1 MNNMWFNA
9 RFTYY
14 LGGIF
19 VFIGMATGYGGI
31 KNTLFRKNNTRGGI
45 LRGIISFALI
55 TIYVM
60 YWTYN
65 IPPSYNR
72 IEKVIVGNVKKY
84 QCVETSDRSN
94 LATYSIVMTDRNTK
108 NIYKFSKI
116 TGIED
121 KLKKGDEIEIHF
133 YEFLGAQSHII
144 TKINGEELYYAKQD
158 DPVNKINKTFEKI
171 FAIGI
176 LNSHAI
182 LMFYYAYREYVE
194 GGRKK
199 RGKVW
204 CIITCA
210 TAGIYG
216 LLPWITYKM
225 IYKGRQIGI
234 CLSILFVIYMI
245 ERYTLAWT
253 ANIDEHWEEWN
264 NIPLNEAAIKE
275 KKRREKERVKQ
286 QLAEEEAEQQ
296 RMDEKKEKK
305 RQKRQS
311 ILEADNVTEHQFQ
324 QMSYYMT
331 KQYCDY
337 KFRKRMKN
345 SVEGVAVIA
354 LLELAAA
361 FVIPAMYDKF
371 FKWYGYVAGAGV
383 IIAILIFAVG
393 YILVCR
399 KNKKF
404 KEAANAGYPLEYCIV
419 IADVYNLKKFICS
432 DGHMEEWKMRS
443 DDDAKVKDGEE
454 AVVIYSPST
463 HEMFTERKEV
473 MNKVCGIENN
483 QETLE
488 ESNSPIYQFQQMEQS
503 VMERYFNYKF
513 QKRMMNSMKGGIVFT
528 FLVFMAAILI
538 PLIYDDIFK
547 WYVYILVA
555 GIIVANLVFVISF
568 AIAYHKN
575 KKYKN
580 ITNIKY
586 PLEYCTVIVDIY
598 NSKEFICSDGHKEE
612 WKMRCDN
619 GTKVKNGQEAIVIYS
634 PSTQEIFIERKEVM
648 NKICGI

>member
-1 MNNMWFNA
+1 MFNV
-9 RFTYY
+9 RFGYY
-14 LGGIF
+14 LGAICIF
-19 VFIGMATGYGGI
+19 SIILWYDGI
-31 KNTLFRKNNTRGGI
+31 KNTLFRKNNTRLHILGGMIGI
-45 LRGIISFALI
+45 LIITLPAIFLI
-55 TIYVM
+55 F
-60 YWTYN
+60 N
-65 IPPSYNR
+65 LPPTYNR
-72 IEKVIVGNVKKY
+72 IIKTVTGEVVKR
-84 QCVETSDRSN
+84 QCIGTGYLN
-94 LATYSIVMTDRNTK
+94 GLAAYSIILDDKDTNK
-108 NIYKFSKI
+108 IYNFPDVI
-116 TGIED
+116 GIENE
-121 KLKKGDEIEIHF
+121 LKKGDEIEIYL
-133 YEFLGAQSHII
+133 YEFYGAQSRII
-144 TKINGEELYYAKQD
+144 TKVNGKELYYIKQD
-158 DPVNKINKTFEKI
+158 HPFNKTLEK
-171 FAIGI
+171 FIGI
-176 LNSHAI
+176 GTLNGHAI
-182 LMFYYAYREYVE
+182 YMVYCAYREYIQ

-199 RGKVW
+199 RGKGW

-225 IYKGRQIGI
+225 IYKGRQLGT
-234 CLSILFVIYMI
+234 CLVILFIIYVI
-245 ERYTLAWT
+245 ERYILAWT

-275 KKRREKERVKQ
+275 EKRREKERAKQ

-305 RQKRQS
+305 RQKRQL

-337 KFRKRMKN
+337 KFQKRMKN
-345 SVEGVAVIA
+345 SIEGVALIA
-354 LLELAAA
+354 VLELAAA
-361 FVIPAMYDKF
+361 FVIPAMYDKLY
-371 FKWYGYVAGAGV
+371 KWYGYVAGAGV

-393 YILVCR
+393 YVLVCR

-419 IADVYNLKKFICS
+419 IADVYNMKKFICS

-538 PLIYDDIFK
+538 PLIYDDLFK
-547 WYVYILVA
+547 WYVYILVV

-598 NSKEFICSDGHKEE
+598 NSREFICSDGHKEE

>member
-1 MNNMWFNA
+1 MFNI
-9 RFTYY
+9 RFGYY
-14 LGGIF
+14 LCALSVF
-19 VFIGMATGYGGI
+19 VIIIMYDGI
-31 KNTLFRKNNTRGGI
+31 KNTLFRKNNTRCYI
-45 LRGIISFALI
+45 VVGIICIVLNTLPAIFLI
-55 TIYVM
+55 
-60 YWTYN
+60 YN

-72 IEKVIVGNVKKY
+72 IEKVVKGKVIKY
-84 QCVETSDRSN
+84 RCVETSYINDT
-94 LATYSIVMTDRNTK
+94 ATYTIILKNKRTN
-108 NIYKFSKI
+108 NIYKFPNI
-116 TGIED
+116 IGIENE
-121 KLKKGDEIEIHF
+121 LKKGDEIEIHF
-133 YEFLGAQSHII
+133 YEFYGAQSRMIA
-144 TKINGEELYYAKQD
+144 KVNGKELYYVKQD
-158 DPVNKINKTFEKI
+158 HPFNKTLEKFI
-171 FAIGI
+171 GIGI
-176 LNSHAI
+176 LNGHAI
-182 LMFYYAYREYVE
+182 YMVYCAYREYVQ

-199 RGKVW
+199 RGKGW

-225 IYKGRQIGI
+225 IYKGRQLGT
-234 CLSILFVIYMI
+234 CLVILFIIYVI
-245 ERYTLAWT
+245 ERYILAWT
-253 ANIDEHWEEWN
+253 ANIDEHREEWN

-275 KKRREKERVKQ
+275 EKRREKKRAKQ

-305 RQKRQS
+305 RQKRQL

-337 KFRKRMKN
+337 KFQKRMKN
-345 SVEGVAVIA
+345 SIEGVAVIA

-361 FVIPAMYDKF
+361 FVIPAMYDKLY
-371 FKWYGYVAGAGV
+371 KWYGYVAGAGV

-393 YILVCR
+393 YVLICR
-399 KNKKF
+399 KKRKF
-404 KEAANAGYPLEYCIV
+404 KEVANAGYPLEYCIV
-419 IADVYNLKKFICS
+419 VADVYNLKKFICS
-432 DGHMEEWKMRS
+432 DGHTEEWKMKP
-443 DDDAKVKDGEE
+443 DDDAKVKDGED

>member
-1 MNNMWFNA
+1 MFNV
-9 RFTYY
+9 RFGYY
-14 LGGIF
+14 LGAICIF
-19 VFIGMATGYGGI
+19 PIILWYDGI
-31 KNTLFRKNNTRGGI
+31 KNTLFRKNNTRLHILSGMIGI
-45 LRGIISFALI
+45 LIITLPAIFLI
-55 TIYVM
+55 F
-60 YWTYN
+60 N
-65 IPPSYNR
+65 LPPTYNR
-72 IEKVIVGNVKKY
+72 IIKTVTGEVVKR
-84 QCVETSDRSN
+84 QCIGTGYLN
-94 LATYSIVMTDRNTK
+94 GLAAYSIILDDKDTNK
-108 NIYKFSKI
+108 IYNFPDVI
-116 TGIED
+116 GIENE
-121 KLKKGDEIEIHF
+121 LKKGDEIEIYL
-133 YEFLGAQSHII
+133 YEFYGAQSRII
-144 TKINGEELYYAKQD
+144 TKVNGKELYYIKQD
-158 DPVNKINKTFEKI
+158 HPFNKTLEK
-171 FAIGI
+171 FIGI
-176 LNSHAI
+176 GTLNGHAI
-182 LMFYYAYREYVE
+182 YMVYCAYREYIQ

-199 RGKVW
+199 RGKGW

-225 IYKGRQIGI
+225 IYKGRQLGA
-234 CLSILFVIYMI
+234 CLVILFIIYVI
-245 ERYTLAWT
+245 ERYILAWT

-275 KKRREKERVKQ
+275 EKRREKERVKQ

-296 RMDEKKEKK
+296 RMDEKKEKM
-305 RQKRQS
+305 RQKRQL

-337 KFRKRMKN
+337 KFQKRMKN
-345 SVEGVAVIA
+345 SIEGVALIA
-354 LLELAAA
+354 VLELAAA
-361 FVIPAMYDKF
+361 FVIPAMYDKLY
-371 FKWYGYVAGAGV
+371 KWYGYVAGAGV
-383 IIAILIFAVG
+383 IIGILIFAVG
-393 YILVCR
+393 YVLICR
-399 KNKKF
+399 KNRKF
-404 KEAANAGYPLEYCIV
+404 KEAVNAGYPLEYCIV
-419 IADVYNLKKFICS
+419 VADVYNLKKFICS

-538 PLIYDDIFK
+538 PLIYDDLFK
-547 WYVYILVA
+547 WYVYILVV

-598 NSKEFICSDGHKEE
+598 NSREFICSDGHKEE

>member
-1 MNNMWFNA
+1 MFNV
-9 RFTYY
+9 RFGYY
-14 LGGIF
+14 LGAICIF
-19 VFIGMATGYGGI
+19 SIILWYDGI
-31 KNTLFRKNNTRGGI
+31 KNTLFRKNNTRLHILSGMIGI
-45 LRGIISFALI
+45 LIITLPAIFLI
-55 TIYVM
+55 F
-60 YWTYN
+60 N
-65 IPPSYNR
+65 LPPTYNR
-72 IEKVIVGNVKKY
+72 IIKTVTGEVVKY
-84 QCVETSDRSN
+84 QCVEMGYFND
-94 LATYSIVMTDRNTK
+94 LETYSIILDDKDTN
-108 NIYKFSKI
+108 NIYKFPEI
-116 TGIED
+116 VGVAD
-121 KLKKGDEIEIHF
+121 KLKKGDEIEIYL
-133 YEFLGAQSHII
+133 YEFYGAQSRII
-144 TKINGEELYYAKQD
+144 TKVNGKELYYIKQD
-158 DPVNKINKTFEKI
+158 HPFNKTLEK
-171 FAIGI
+171 FIGI
-176 LNSHAI
+176 GTLNGHAI
-182 LMFYYAYREYVE
+182 YMVYCAYREYIQ

-199 RGKVW
+199 RGKGW

-225 IYKGRQIGI
+225 IYKGRQLGA
-234 CLSILFVIYMI
+234 CLVILFIIYVI
-245 ERYTLAWT
+245 ERYILAWT

-275 KKRREKERVKQ
+275 EKRREKERVKQ

-296 RMDEKKEKK
+296 RMDEKKEKM
-305 RQKRQS
+305 RQKRQL

-337 KFRKRMKN
+337 KFQKRMKN
-345 SVEGVAVIA
+345 SIEGVALIA
-354 LLELAAA
+354 VLELAAA
-361 FVIPAMYDKF
+361 FVIPAMYDKLY
-371 FKWYGYVAGAGV
+371 KWYGYVAGAGV

-393 YILVCR
+393 YVLVCR

-419 IADVYNLKKFICS
+419 IADVYNMKKFICS

-538 PLIYDDIFK
+538 PLIYDDLFK
-547 WYVYILVA
+547 WYVYILVV

-598 NSKEFICSDGHKEE
+598 NSREFICSDGHKEE

>member
-1 MNNMWFNA
+1 MFNV
-9 RFTYY
+9 RFGYY
-14 LGGIF
+14 LGAICIF
-19 VFIGMATGYGGI
+19 PIILWYDGI
-31 KNTLFRKNNTRGGI
+31 KNTLFRKNNTRLHILGGMIGI
-45 LRGIISFALI
+45 LIITLPAIFLI
-55 TIYVM
+55 F
-60 YWTYN
+60 N
-65 IPPSYNR
+65 LPPTYNR
-72 IEKVIVGNVKKY
+72 IIKTVTGEVVKR
-84 QCVETSDRSN
+84 QCIGTGYLN
-94 LATYSIVMTDRNTK
+94 GLAAYSIILDDKDTNK
-108 NIYKFSKI
+108 IYNFPDVI
-116 TGIED
+116 GIENE
-121 KLKKGDEIEIHF
+121 LKKGDEIEIYL
-133 YEFLGAQSHII
+133 YEFYGAQSRII
-144 TKINGEELYYAKQD
+144 TKVNGKELYYIKQD
-158 DPVNKINKTFEKI
+158 HPFNKTLEK
-171 FAIGI
+171 FIGI
-176 LNSHAI
+176 GTLNGHAI
-182 LMFYYAYREYVE
+182 YMVYCAYREYIQ

-199 RGKVW
+199 RGKGW

-225 IYKGRQIGI
+225 IYKGRQLGT
-234 CLSILFVIYMI
+234 CLVILFIIYVI
-245 ERYTLAWT
+245 ERYILAWT

-275 KKRREKERVKQ
+275 EKRREKERAKQ

-296 RMDEKKEKK
+296 RMDEKKEKM
-305 RQKRQS
+305 RQKRQL

-337 KFRKRMKN
+337 KFQKRMKN
-345 SVEGVAVIA
+345 SIEGVALIA
-354 LLELAAA
+354 VLELAAA
-361 FVIPAMYDKF
+361 FVIPAMYDKLY
-371 FKWYGYVAGAGV
+371 KWYGYVAGAGV

-393 YILVCR
+393 YVLVCR

-419 IADVYNLKKFICS
+419 IADVYNMKKFICS

-538 PLIYDDIFK
+538 PLIYDDLFK
-547 WYVYILVA
+547 WYVYILVV

-598 NSKEFICSDGHKEE
+598 NSREFICSDGHKEE

>member
-1 MNNMWFNA
+1 MFNV
-9 RFTYY
+9 RFGYY
-14 LGGIF
+14 LGAICIF
-19 VFIGMATGYGGI
+19 SIILWYDGI
-31 KNTLFRKNNTRGGI
+31 KNTLFRKNNMRLHILGGMIGI
-45 LRGIISFALI
+45 LIITLPAIFLI
-55 TIYVM
+55 F
-60 YWTYN
+60 N
-65 IPPSYNR
+65 LPPTYNR
-72 IEKVIVGNVKKY
+72 IIKTVTGEVVKR
-84 QCVETSDRSN
+84 QCIGTGYLN
-94 LATYSIVMTDRNTK
+94 GLAAYSIILDDKDTNK
-108 NIYKFSKI
+108 IYNFPDVI
-116 TGIED
+116 GIENE
-121 KLKKGDEIEIHF
+121 LKKGDEIEIYL
-133 YEFLGAQSHII
+133 YEFYGAQSRII
-144 TKINGEELYYAKQD
+144 TKVNGKELYYIKQD
-158 DPVNKINKTFEKI
+158 HPFNKTLEK
-171 FAIGI
+171 FIGI
-176 LNSHAI
+176 GTLNGHAI
-182 LMFYYAYREYVE
+182 YMVYCAYREYIQ

-199 RGKVW
+199 RGKGW

-225 IYKGRQIGI
+225 IYKGRQLGA
-234 CLSILFVIYMI
+234 CLVILFIIYVI
-245 ERYTLAWT
+245 ERYILAWT

-275 KKRREKERVKQ
+275 EKRREKERAKQ

-296 RMDEKKEKK
+296 RMDEKKEKM
-305 RQKRQS
+305 RQKRQL

-337 KFRKRMKN
+337 KFQKRMKN
-345 SVEGVAVIA
+345 SIEGVALIA
-354 LLELAAA
+354 VLELAAA
-361 FVIPAMYDKF
+361 FVIPAMYDKLY
-371 FKWYGYVAGAGV
+371 KWYGYVAGAGV
-383 IIAILIFAVG
+383 IIGILIFAVG
-393 YILVCR
+393 YVLICR
-399 KNKKF
+399 KNRKF
-404 KEAANAGYPLEYCIV
+404 KEAVNAGYPLEYCIV
-419 IADVYNLKKFICS
+419 VADVYNLKKFICS

-538 PLIYDDIFK
+538 PLIYDDLFK
-547 WYVYILVA
+547 WYVYILVV

-598 NSKEFICSDGHKEE
+598 NSREFICSDGHKEE

>member
-1 MNNMWFNA
+1 MFNV
-9 RFTYY
+9 RFGYY
-14 LGGIF
+14 LGAICIF
-19 VFIGMATGYGGI
+19 SIILWYDGI
-31 KNTLFRKNNTRGGI
+31 KNTLFRKNNTRLHILSGMIGI
-45 LRGIISFALI
+45 LIITLPAIFLI
-55 TIYVM
+55 F
-60 YWTYN
+60 N
-65 IPPSYNR
+65 LPPTYNR
-72 IEKVIVGNVKKY
+72 IIKTVTGEVVKR
-84 QCVETSDRSN
+84 QCIGTGYLN
-94 LATYSIVMTDRNTK
+94 GLAAYSIILDDKDTNK
-108 NIYKFSKI
+108 IYNFPDVI
-116 TGIED
+116 GIENE
-121 KLKKGDEIEIHF
+121 LKKGDEIEIYL
-133 YEFLGAQSHII
+133 YEFYGAQSRII
-144 TKINGEELYYAKQD
+144 TKVNGKELYYIKQD
-158 DPVNKINKTFEKI
+158 HPFNKTLEK
-171 FAIGI
+171 FIGI
-176 LNSHAI
+176 GTLNGHAI
-182 LMFYYAYREYVE
+182 YMVYCAYREYIQ

-199 RGKVW
+199 RGKGW

-225 IYKGRQIGI
+225 IYKGRQLGT
-234 CLSILFVIYMI
+234 CLVILFIIYVI
-245 ERYTLAWT
+245 ERYILAWT

-275 KKRREKERVKQ
+275 EKRREKERAKQ

-305 RQKRQS
+305 RQKRQL

-337 KFRKRMKN
+337 KFQKRMKN
-345 SVEGVAVIA
+345 SIEGVALIA
-354 LLELAAA
+354 VLELAAA
-361 FVIPAMYDKF
+361 FVIPAMYDKLY
-371 FKWYGYVAGAGV
+371 KWYGYVAGAGV

-393 YILVCR
+393 YVLVCR

-419 IADVYNLKKFICS
+419 IADVYNMKKFICS

-538 PLIYDDIFK
+538 PLIYDDLFK
-547 WYVYILVA
+547 WYVYILVV

-598 NSKEFICSDGHKEE
+598 NSREFICSDGHKEE

>member
-1 MNNMWFNA
+1 MFNV
-9 RFTYY
+9 RFGYY
-14 LGGIF
+14 LGAICIF
-19 VFIGMATGYGGI
+19 SIILWYDGI
-31 KNTLFRKNNTRGGI
+31 KNTLFRKNNTRLHILGGMIGI
-45 LRGIISFALI
+45 LIITLPAIFLI
-55 TIYVM
+55 F
-60 YWTYN
+60 N
-65 IPPSYNR
+65 LPPTYNR
-72 IEKVIVGNVKKY
+72 IIKTVTGEVVKR
-84 QCVETSDRSN
+84 QCIGTGYLN
-94 LATYSIVMTDRNTK
+94 GLAAYSIILDDKDTNK
-108 NIYKFSKI
+108 IYNFPDVI
-116 TGIED
+116 GIENE
-121 KLKKGDEIEIHF
+121 LKKGDEIEIYL
-133 YEFLGAQSHII
+133 YEFYGAQSRII
-144 TKINGEELYYAKQD
+144 TKVNGKELYYIKQD
-158 DPVNKINKTFEKI
+158 HPFNKTLEK
-171 FAIGI
+171 FIGI
-176 LNSHAI
+176 GTLNGHAI
-182 LMFYYAYREYVE
+182 YMVYCAYREYIQ

-199 RGKVW
+199 RGKGW

-225 IYKGRQIGI
+225 IYKGRQLGT
-234 CLSILFVIYMI
+234 CLVILFIIYVI
-245 ERYTLAWT
+245 ERYILAWT

-275 KKRREKERVKQ
+275 EKRREKERAKQ

-305 RQKRQS
+305 RQKRQL

-337 KFRKRMKN
+337 KFQKRMKN
-345 SVEGVAVIA
+345 SIEGVALIA
-354 LLELAAA
+354 VLELAAA
-361 FVIPAMYDKF
+361 FVIPAMYDKLY
-371 FKWYGYVAGAGV
+371 KWYGYVAGAGV
-383 IIAILIFAVG
+383 IIGILIFAVG
-393 YILVCR
+393 YVLICR
-399 KNKKF
+399 KNRKF
-404 KEAANAGYPLEYCIV
+404 KEAVNAGYPLEYCIV
-419 IADVYNLKKFICS
+419 VADVYNLKKFICS

-538 PLIYDDIFK
+538 PLIYDDLFK
-547 WYVYILVA
+547 WYVYILVV

-598 NSKEFICSDGHKEE
+598 NSREFICSDGHKEE

>member
-1 MNNMWFNA
+1 MFNI
-9 RFTYY
+9 RFGYY
-14 LGGIF
+14 LCALSVF
-19 VFIGMATGYGGI
+19 VIIIMYDGI
-31 KNTLFRKNNTRGGI
+31 KNTLFRKNNTRCYI
-45 LRGIISFALI
+45 VVGIICIVLNTLPAIFLI
-55 TIYVM
+55 
-60 YWTYN
+60 YN

-72 IEKVIVGNVKKY
+72 IEKVVKGKVIKY
-84 QCVETSDRSN
+84 RCVETSYINDT
-94 LATYSIVMTDRNTK
+94 ATYTIILKNKRTN
-108 NIYKFSKI
+108 NIYKFPNI
-116 TGIED
+116 IGIENE
-121 KLKKGDEIEIHF
+121 LKKGDEIEIHF
-133 YEFLGAQSHII
+133 YEFYGAQSRMIA
-144 TKINGEELYYAKQD
+144 KVNGKELYYVKQD
-158 DPVNKINKTFEKI
+158 HPFNKTLEKFI
-171 FAIGI
+171 GIGI
-176 LNSHAI
+176 LNGHAI
-182 LMFYYAYREYVE
+182 YMVYCAYREYVQ

-199 RGKVW
+199 RGKGW

-225 IYKGRQIGI
+225 IYKGRQLGT
-234 CLSILFVIYMI
+234 CLVILFIIYVI
-245 ERYTLAWT
+245 ERYILAWT
-253 ANIDEHWEEWN
+253 ANIDEHREEWN

-275 KKRREKERVKQ
+275 EKRREKERAKQ

-305 RQKRQS
+305 RQKRQL

-337 KFRKRMKN
+337 KFQKRIKN
-345 SVEGVAVIA
+345 SIEGVAVIA
-354 LLELAAA
+354 VLELVAA
-361 FVIPAMYDKF
+361 FVIPAMCDKL

-393 YILVCR
+393 YVLICR
-399 KNKKF
+399 KKRKF
-404 KEAANAGYPLEYCIV
+404 KEVANAGYPLEYCIV
-419 IADVYNLKKFICS
+419 VADVYNLKKFICS
-432 DGHMEEWKMRS
+432 DGHTEEWKMKP
-443 DDDAKVKDGEE
+443 DDDAKVKDGED

>member
-1 MNNMWFNA
+1 MFNV
-9 RFTYY
+9 RFGYY
-14 LGGIF
+14 LGAICIF
-19 VFIGMATGYGGI
+19 PIILWYDGI
-31 KNTLFRKNNTRGGI
+31 KNTLFRKNNTRLHILSGMIGI
-45 LRGIISFALI
+45 LIITLPAIFLI
-55 TIYVM
+55 F
-60 YWTYN
+60 N
-65 IPPSYNR
+65 LPPTYNR
-72 IEKVIVGNVKKY
+72 IIKTVTGEVVKR
-84 QCVETSDRSN
+84 QCIGTGYLN
-94 LATYSIVMTDRNTK
+94 GLAAYSIILDDKDTNK
-108 NIYKFSKI
+108 IYNFPDVI
-116 TGIED
+116 GIENE
-121 KLKKGDEIEIHF
+121 LKKGDEIEIYL
-133 YEFLGAQSHII
+133 YEFYGAQSRII
-144 TKINGEELYYAKQD
+144 TKVNGKELYYIKQD
-158 DPVNKINKTFEKI
+158 HPFNKTLEK
-171 FAIGI
+171 FIGI
-176 LNSHAI
+176 GTLNGHAI
-182 LMFYYAYREYVE
+182 YMVYCAYREYIQ

-199 RGKVW
+199 RGKGW

-225 IYKGRQIGI
+225 IYKGRQLGT
-234 CLSILFVIYMI
+234 CLVILFIIYVI
-245 ERYTLAWT
+245 ERYILAWT

-275 KKRREKERVKQ
+275 EKRREKERAKQ

-296 RMDEKKEKK
+296 RMDEKKEKM
-305 RQKRQS
+305 RQKRQL

-337 KFRKRMKN
+337 KFQKRMKN
-345 SVEGVAVIA
+345 SIEGVALIA
-354 LLELAAA
+354 VLELAAA
-361 FVIPAMYDKF
+361 FVIPAMYDKLY
-371 FKWYGYVAGAGV
+371 KWYGYVAGAGV

-393 YILVCR
+393 YVLVCR

-419 IADVYNLKKFICS
+419 IADVYNMKKFICS

-538 PLIYDDIFK
+538 PLIYDDLFK
-547 WYVYILVA
+547 WYVYILVV

-598 NSKEFICSDGHKEE
+598 NSREFICSDGHKEE

>member
-1 MNNMWFNA
+1 MFNV
-9 RFTYY
+9 RFGYY
-14 LGGIF
+14 LGAICIF
-19 VFIGMATGYGGI
+19 SIILWYDGI
-31 KNTLFRKNNTRGGI
+31 KNTLFRKNNTRLHILGGMIGI
-45 LRGIISFALI
+45 LIITLPAIFLI
-55 TIYVM
+55 F
-60 YWTYN
+60 N
-65 IPPSYNR
+65 LPPTYNR
-72 IEKVIVGNVKKY
+72 IIKTVTGEVVKR
-84 QCVETSDRSN
+84 QCIGTGYLN
-94 LATYSIVMTDRNTK
+94 GLAAYSIILDDKDTNK
-108 NIYKFSKI
+108 IYNFPDVI
-116 TGIED
+116 GIENE
-121 KLKKGDEIEIHF
+121 LKKGDEIEIYL
-133 YEFLGAQSHII
+133 YEFYGAQSRII
-144 TKINGEELYYAKQD
+144 TKVNGKELYYIKQD
-158 DPVNKINKTFEKI
+158 HPFNKTLEK
-171 FAIGI
+171 FIGI
-176 LNSHAI
+176 GTLNGHAI
-182 LMFYYAYREYVE
+182 YMVYCAYREYIQ

-199 RGKVW
+199 RGKGW

-225 IYKGRQIGI
+225 IYKGRQLGT
-234 CLSILFVIYMI
+234 CLVILFIIYVI
-245 ERYTLAWT
+245 ERYILAWT

-275 KKRREKERVKQ
+275 EKRREKERVKQ

-305 RQKRQS
+305 RQKRQL

-337 KFRKRMKN
+337 KFQKRMKN
-345 SVEGVAVIA
+345 SIEGVALIA
-354 LLELAAA
+354 VLELAAA
-361 FVIPAMYDKF
+361 FVIPAMYDKLY
-371 FKWYGYVAGAGV
+371 KWYGYVAGAGV

-393 YILVCR
+393 YVLVCR

-419 IADVYNLKKFICS
+419 IADVYNMKKFICS

-538 PLIYDDIFK
+538 PLIYDDLFK
-547 WYVYILVA
+547 WYVYILVV

-598 NSKEFICSDGHKEE
+598 NSREFICSDGHKEE

>member
-1 MNNMWFNA
+1 MFNV
-9 RFTYY
+9 RFGYY
-14 LGGIF
+14 LGAICIF
-19 VFIGMATGYGGI
+19 SIILWYDGI
-31 KNTLFRKNNTRGGI
+31 KNTLFRKNNTRLHILSGMIGI
-45 LRGIISFALI
+45 LIITLPAIFLI
-55 TIYVM
+55 F
-60 YWTYN
+60 N
-65 IPPSYNR
+65 LPPTYNR
-72 IEKVIVGNVKKY
+72 IIKTVTGEVVKR
-84 QCVETSDRSN
+84 QCIGTGYLN
-94 LATYSIVMTDRNTK
+94 GLAAYSIILDDKDTNK
-108 NIYKFSKI
+108 IYNFPDVI
-116 TGIED
+116 GIENE
-121 KLKKGDEIEIHF
+121 LKKGDEIEIYL
-133 YEFLGAQSHII
+133 YEFYGAQSRII
-144 TKINGEELYYAKQD
+144 TKVNGKELYYIKQD
-158 DPVNKINKTFEKI
+158 HPFNKTLEK
-171 FAIGI
+171 FIGI
-176 LNSHAI
+176 GTLNGHAI
-182 LMFYYAYREYVE
+182 YMVYCAYREYIQ

-199 RGKVW
+199 RGKGW

-225 IYKGRQIGI
+225 IYKGRQLGA
-234 CLSILFVIYMI
+234 CLVILFIIYVI
-245 ERYTLAWT
+245 ERYILAWT

-275 KKRREKERVKQ
+275 EKRREKERAKQ

-305 RQKRQS
+305 RQKRQL

-337 KFRKRMKN
+337 KFQKRMKN
-345 SVEGVAVIA
+345 SIEGVALIA
-354 LLELAAA
+354 VLELAAA
-361 FVIPAMYDKF
+361 FVIPAMYDKLY
-371 FKWYGYVAGAGV
+371 KWYGYVAGAGV
-383 IIAILIFAVG
+383 IIGILIFAVG
-393 YILVCR
+393 YVLICR
-399 KNKKF
+399 KNRKF
-404 KEAANAGYPLEYCIV
+404 KEAVNAGYPLEYCIV
-419 IADVYNLKKFICS
+419 VADVYNLKKFICS

-538 PLIYDDIFK
+538 PLIYDDLFK
-547 WYVYILVA
+547 WYVYILVV

-598 NSKEFICSDGHKEE
+598 NSREFICSDGHKEE

>member
-1 MNNMWFNA
+1 MFNV
-9 RFTYY
+9 RFGYY
-14 LGGIF
+14 LGAICIF
-19 VFIGMATGYGGI
+19 PIILWYDGI
-31 KNTLFRKNNTRGGI
+31 KNTLFRKNNTRLHILSGMIGI
-45 LRGIISFALI
+45 LIITLPAIFLI
-55 TIYVM
+55 F
-60 YWTYN
+60 N
-65 IPPSYNR
+65 LPPTYNR
-72 IEKVIVGNVKKY
+72 IIKTVTGEVVKR
-84 QCVETSDRSN
+84 QCIGTGYLN
-94 LATYSIVMTDRNTK
+94 GLAAYSIILDDKDTNK
-108 NIYKFSKI
+108 IYNFPDVI
-116 TGIED
+116 GIENE
-121 KLKKGDEIEIHF
+121 LKKGDEIEIYL
-133 YEFLGAQSHII
+133 YEFYGAQSRII
-144 TKINGEELYYAKQD
+144 TKVNGKELYYIKQD
-158 DPVNKINKTFEKI
+158 HSFNKTLEKFI
-171 FAIGI
+171 GIGI
-176 LNSHAI
+176 LNGHAI
-182 LMFYYAYREYVE
+182 YMVYCAYREYIQ

-199 RGKVW
+199 RGKGW

-225 IYKGRQIGI
+225 IYKGRQLGT
-234 CLSILFVIYMI
+234 CLVILFIIYVI
-245 ERYTLAWT
+245 ERYILAWT

-275 KKRREKERVKQ
+275 EKRREKERAKQ

-305 RQKRQS
+305 RQKRQL

-337 KFRKRMKN
+337 KFQKRMKN

-361 FVIPAMYDKF
+361 FFIPAMYDKF

-393 YILVCR
+393 YVLVCR

-404 KEAANAGYPLEYCIV
+404 KEATNVGYPLEYCIV

-454 AVVIYSPST
+454 AVVIYSPAT

-538 PLIYDDIFK
+538 PLIYDDLFK
-547 WYVYILVA
+547 WYVYILVV

>member
-1 MNNMWFNA
+1 MFNV
-9 RFTYY
+9 RFGYY
-14 LGGIF
+14 LGAICIF
-19 VFIGMATGYGGI
+19 SIILWYDGI
-31 KNTLFRKNNTRGGI
+31 KNTLFRKNNTRLHILGGMIGI
-45 LRGIISFALI
+45 LIITLPAIFLI
-55 TIYVM
+55 F
-60 YWTYN
+60 N
-65 IPPSYNR
+65 LPPTYNR
-72 IEKVIVGNVKKY
+72 IIKTVTGEVVKY
-84 QCVETSDRSN
+84 QCVEMGYFND
-94 LATYSIVMTDRNTK
+94 LETYSIILDDKDTN
-108 NIYKFSKI
+108 NIYKFPEI
-116 TGIED
+116 VGVAD
-121 KLKKGDEIEIHF
+121 KLKKGDEIEIRF
-133 YEFLGAQSHII
+133 YEFWGVQSRMIA
-144 TKINGEELYYAKQD
+144 KVNGKELYYIKQD
-158 DPVNKINKTFEKI
+158 HPFNKTLEKFI
-171 FAIGI
+171 GIGI
-176 LNSHAI
+176 LNGHAI
-182 LMFYYAYREYVE
+182 YMVDCAYREYVQ

-199 RGKVW
+199 RGKGW

-225 IYKGRQIGI
+225 IYKGRQLGT
-234 CLSILFVIYMI
+234 CLVILFIIYVI
-245 ERYTLAWT
+245 ERYILAWT
-253 ANIDEHWEEWN
+253 ANIDEHREEWN

-275 KKRREKERVKQ
+275 EKRREKERAKQ

-305 RQKRQS
+305 RQKRQL

-337 KFRKRMKN
+337 KFQKRMKN
-345 SVEGVAVIA
+345 SIEGVALIA
-354 LLELAAA
+354 VLELAAA
-361 FVIPAMYDKF
+361 FVIPAMYDKLY
-371 FKWYGYVAGAGV
+371 KWYGYVAGAGV

-454 AVVIYSPST
+454 AVVIYSPAT

-483 QETLE
+483 QETLK

-547 WYVYILVA
+547 WYVYILAA
-555 GIIVANLVFVISF
+555 GIIIANLVFVISF

>member
-1 MNNMWFNA
+1 MFNV
-9 RFTYY
+9 RFGYY
-14 LGGIF
+14 LGAICIF
-19 VFIGMATGYGGI
+19 PIILWYDGI
-31 KNTLFRKNNTRGGI
+31 KNTLFRKNNTRLHILSGMIGI
-45 LRGIISFALI
+45 LIITLPAIFLI
-55 TIYVM
+55 F
-60 YWTYN
+60 N
-65 IPPSYNR
+65 LPPTYNR
-72 IEKVIVGNVKKY
+72 IIKTVTGEVVKR
-84 QCVETSDRSN
+84 QCIGTGYLN
-94 LATYSIVMTDRNTK
+94 GLAAYSIILDDKDTNK
-108 NIYKFSKI
+108 IYNFPDVI
-116 TGIED
+116 GIENE
-121 KLKKGDEIEIHF
+121 LKKGDEIEIYL
-133 YEFLGAQSHII
+133 YEFYGAQSRII
-144 TKINGEELYYAKQD
+144 TKVNGKELYYIKQD
-158 DPVNKINKTFEKI
+158 HPFNKTLEK
-171 FAIGI
+171 FIGI
-176 LNSHAI
+176 GTLNGHAI
-182 LMFYYAYREYVE
+182 YMVYCAYREYIQ

-199 RGKVW
+199 RGKGW

-225 IYKGRQIGI
+225 IYKGRQLGT
-234 CLSILFVIYMI
+234 CLVILFIIYVI
-245 ERYTLAWT
+245 ERYILAWT

-275 KKRREKERVKQ
+275 EKRREKERAKQ

-305 RQKRQS
+305 RQKRQL

-337 KFRKRMKN
+337 KFQKRMKN
-345 SVEGVAVIA
+345 SIEGVALIA
-354 LLELAAA
+354 VLELAAA
-361 FVIPAMYDKF
+361 FVIPAMYDKLY
-371 FKWYGYVAGAGV
+371 KWYGYVAGAGV

-393 YILVCR
+393 YVLVCR

-538 PLIYDDIFK
+538 PLIYDDLFK
-547 WYVYILVA
+547 WYVYILVV

-598 NSKEFICSDGHKEE
+598 NSREFICSDGHKEE

>member
-1 MNNMWFNA
+1 MFNV
-9 RFTYY
+9 RFGYY
-14 LGGIF
+14 LGAICIF
-19 VFIGMATGYGGI
+19 SIILWYDGI
-31 KNTLFRKNNTRGGI
+31 KNTLFRKNNTRLHILSGMIGI
-45 LRGIISFALI
+45 LIITLPAIFLI
-55 TIYVM
+55 F
-60 YWTYN
+60 N
-65 IPPSYNR
+65 LPPTYNR
-72 IEKVIVGNVKKY
+72 IIKTVTGEVVKR
-84 QCVETSDRSN
+84 QCIGTGYLN
-94 LATYSIVMTDRNTK
+94 GLAAYSIILDDKDTNK
-108 NIYKFSKI
+108 IYNFPDVI
-116 TGIED
+116 GIENE
-121 KLKKGDEIEIHF
+121 LKKGDEIEIYL
-133 YEFLGAQSHII
+133 YEFYGAQSRII
-144 TKINGEELYYAKQD
+144 TKVNGKELYYVKQD
-158 DPVNKINKTFEKI
+158 HPFNKTLEKFI
-171 FAIGI
+171 GIGI
-176 LNSHAI
+176 LNGHAI
-182 LMFYYAYREYVE
+182 YMVYCAYREYIQ

-199 RGKVW
+199 RGKGW

-225 IYKGRQIGI
+225 IYKGRQLGT
-234 CLSILFVIYMI
+234 CLVILFIIYVI
-245 ERYTLAWT
+245 ERYILAWT

-275 KKRREKERVKQ
+275 EKRREKERVKQ

-296 RMDEKKEKK
+296 RMDEKKEKM
-305 RQKRQS
+305 RQKRQL

-337 KFRKRMKN
+337 KFQKRMKN
-345 SVEGVAVIA
+345 SIEGVALIA
-354 LLELAAA
+354 VLELAAA
-361 FVIPAMYDKF
+361 FVIPAMYDKLY
-371 FKWYGYVAGAGV
+371 KWYGYVAGAGV
-383 IIAILIFAVG
+383 IIGILIFAVG
-393 YILVCR
+393 YVLICR
-399 KNKKF
+399 KNRKF
-404 KEAANAGYPLEYCIV
+404 KEAVNAGYPLEYCIV
-419 IADVYNLKKFICS
+419 VADVYNLKKFICS

-483 QETLE
+483 QETLK

-538 PLIYDDIFK
+538 PLIYDDLFK
-547 WYVYILVA
+547 WYVYILVV

>member
-1 MNNMWFNA
+1 MFNI
-9 RFTYY
+9 RFGYY
-14 LGGIF
+14 LCALSVF
-19 VFIGMATGYGGI
+19 VIIIMYDGI
-31 KNTLFRKNNTRGGI
+31 KNTLFRKNNTRCYI
-45 LRGIISFALI
+45 VVGIICIVLNTLPAIFLI
-55 TIYVM
+55 
-60 YWTYN
+60 YN

-72 IEKVIVGNVKKY
+72 IEKVVKGKVIKY
-84 QCVETSDRSN
+84 RCVETSYINDT
-94 LATYSIVMTDRNTK
+94 ATYTIILKNKRTN
-108 NIYKFSKI
+108 NIYKFPNI
-116 TGIED
+116 IGIENE
-121 KLKKGDEIEIHF
+121 LKKGDEIEIHF
-133 YEFLGAQSHII
+133 YEFYGAQSRMIA
-144 TKINGEELYYAKQD
+144 KVNGKELYYVKQD
-158 DPVNKINKTFEKI
+158 HPFNKTLEKFI
-171 FAIGI
+171 GIGI
-176 LNSHAI
+176 LNGHAI
-182 LMFYYAYREYVE
+182 YMVYCAYREYVQ

-199 RGKVW
+199 RAKGW

-225 IYKGRQIGI
+225 IYKGRQLGT
-234 CLSILFVIYMI
+234 CLVILFIIYVI
-245 ERYTLAWT
+245 ERYILAWT
-253 ANIDEHWEEWN
+253 ANIDEHREECN

-275 KKRREKERVKQ
+275 EKRREKERAKQ

-305 RQKRQS
+305 RQKRQL

-337 KFRKRMKN
+337 KFQKRIKN
-345 SVEGVAVIA
+345 SIEGVAVIA
-354 LLELAAA
+354 VLELVAA
-361 FVIPAMYDKF
+361 FVIPAMCDKL

-393 YILVCR
+393 YVLICR
-399 KNKKF
+399 KKRKF
-404 KEAANAGYPLEYCIV
+404 KEVANAGYPLEYCIV
-419 IADVYNLKKFICS
+419 VADVYNLKKFICS
-432 DGHMEEWKMRS
+432 DGHTEEWKMKP
-443 DDDAKVKDGEE
+443 DDDAKVKDGED

>member
-1 MNNMWFNA
+1 MFNV
-9 RFTYY
+9 RFGYY
-14 LGGIF
+14 LGAICIF
-19 VFIGMATGYGGI
+19 SIILWYDGI
-31 KNTLFRKNNTRGGI
+31 KNTLFRKNNTRLHILGGMIGI
-45 LRGIISFALI
+45 LIITLPAIFLI
-55 TIYVM
+55 F
-60 YWTYN
+60 N
-65 IPPSYNR
+65 LPPTYNR
-72 IEKVIVGNVKKY
+72 IIKTVTGEVVKR
-84 QCVETSDRSN
+84 QCIGTGYLN
-94 LATYSIVMTDRNTK
+94 GLAAYSIILDDKDTNK
-108 NIYKFSKI
+108 IYNFPDVI
-116 TGIED
+116 GIENE
-121 KLKKGDEIEIHF
+121 LKKGDEIEIYL
-133 YEFLGAQSHII
+133 YEFYGAQSRII
-144 TKINGEELYYAKQD
+144 TKVNGKELYYIKQD
-158 DPVNKINKTFEKI
+158 HPFNKTLEK
-171 FAIGI
+171 FIGI
-176 LNSHAI
+176 GTLNGHAI
-182 LMFYYAYREYVE
+182 YMVYCAYREYIQ

-199 RGKVW
+199 RGKGW

-225 IYKGRQIGI
+225 IYKGRQLGA
-234 CLSILFVIYMI
+234 CLVILFIIYVI
-245 ERYTLAWT
+245 ERYILAWT

-275 KKRREKERVKQ
+275 EKRREKERAKQ

-305 RQKRQS
+305 RQKRQL

-337 KFRKRMKN
+337 KFQKRMKN
-345 SVEGVAVIA
+345 SIEGVALIA
-354 LLELAAA
+354 VLELAAA
-361 FVIPAMYDKF
+361 FVIPAMYDKLY
-371 FKWYGYVAGAGV
+371 KWYGYVAGAGV
-383 IIAILIFAVG
+383 IIGILIFAVG
-393 YILVCR
+393 YVLICR
-399 KNKKF
+399 KNRKF
-404 KEAANAGYPLEYCIV
+404 KEAVNAGYPLEYCIV
-419 IADVYNLKKFICS
+419 VADVYNLKKFICS

-538 PLIYDDIFK
+538 PLIYDDLFK
-547 WYVYILVA
+547 WYVYILVV

-598 NSKEFICSDGHKEE
+598 NSREFICSDGHKEE

>member
-1 MNNMWFNA
+1 MFNV
-9 RFTYY
+9 RFGYY
-14 LGGIF
+14 LGAICIF
-19 VFIGMATGYGGI
+19 PIILWYDGI
-31 KNTLFRKNNTRGGI
+31 KNTLFRKNNTRLHILSGMIGI
-45 LRGIISFALI
+45 LIITLPAIFLI
-55 TIYVM
+55 F
-60 YWTYN
+60 N
-65 IPPSYNR
+65 LPPTYNR
-72 IEKVIVGNVKKY
+72 IIKTVTGEVVKR
-84 QCVETSDRSN
+84 QCIGTGYLN
-94 LATYSIVMTDRNTK
+94 GLAAYSIILDDKDTNK
-108 NIYKFSKI
+108 IYNFPDVI
-116 TGIED
+116 GIENE
-121 KLKKGDEIEIHF
+121 LKKGDEIEIYL
-133 YEFLGAQSHII
+133 YEFYGAQSRII
-144 TKINGEELYYAKQD
+144 TKVNGKELYYIKQD
-158 DPVNKINKTFEKI
+158 HPFNKTLEK
-171 FAIGI
+171 FIGI
-176 LNSHAI
+176 GTLNGHAI
-182 LMFYYAYREYVE
+182 YMVYCAYREYIQ

-199 RGKVW
+199 RGKGW

-225 IYKGRQIGI
+225 IYKGRQLGA
-234 CLSILFVIYMI
+234 CLVILFIIYVI
-245 ERYTLAWT
+245 ERYILAWT

-275 KKRREKERVKQ
+275 EKRREKERVKQ

-296 RMDEKKEKK
+296 RMDEKKEKM
-305 RQKRQS
+305 RQKRQL

-337 KFRKRMKN
+337 KFQKRMKN
-345 SVEGVAVIA
+345 SIEGVALIA
-354 LLELAAA
+354 VLELAAA
-361 FVIPAMYDKF
+361 FVIPAMYDKLY
-371 FKWYGYVAGAGV
+371 KWYGYVAGAGV

-393 YILVCR
+393 YVLVCR

-419 IADVYNLKKFICS
+419 IADVYNMKKFICS

-598 NSKEFICSDGHKEE
+598 NSREFICSDGHKEE

>member
-1 MNNMWFNA
+1 MYNIWFDA
-9 RFTYY
+9 RFSCY
-14 LGGIF
+14 LCGIF
-19 VFIGMATGYGGI
+19 ISGGMIITYGGI
-31 KNTLFRKNNTRGGI
+31 KNTLFRKNNTRQHVLGGVI
-45 LRGIISFALI
+45 CFVLL
-55 TIYVM
+55 TIYVIN
-60 YWTYN
+60 WVRD
-65 IPPSYNR
+65 IPPAYNR
-72 IEKVIVGNVKKY
+72 IEKIMVGNVKKY
-84 QCVETSDRSN
+84 QCVETSYRSN
-94 LATYSIVMTDRNTK
+94 LATYAIVMTERNTK
-108 NIYKFSKI
+108 KIYKFPEI

-121 KLKKGDEIEIHF
+121 ELKKGDEIEIHF
-133 YEFLGAQSHII
+133 YEFSGAQSHVI
-144 TKINGEELYYAKQD
+144 TKINGNELYYAKQE

-245 ERYTLAWT
+245 ERYILAWT

-275 KKRREKERVKQ
+275 EKRREKERVKQ

-296 RMDEKKEKK
+296 RMDEKKEKM
-305 RQKRQS
+305 RQKRQL

-345 SVEGVAVIA
+345 SIEGVAVIA

-361 FVIPAMYDKF
+361 FVIPAMYDKLY
-371 FKWYGYVAGAGV
+371 KWYGYVAGAGV

-393 YILVCR
+393 YVLVCR

-404 KEAANAGYPLEYCIV
+404 KEVANAGYPLEYCIV

-432 DGHMEEWKMRS
+432 DGHMEEWKMRF

-454 AVVIYSPST
+454 AVVIYSPAT
-463 HEMFTERKEV
+463 HEMCTERKEV

-483 QETLE
+483 QETLK
-488 ESNSPIYQFQQMEQS
+488 ESNIPRYQFQQMDQS
-503 VMERYFNYKF
+503 MMERYLNYKF
-513 QKRMMNSMKGGIVFT
+513 QKKLMNNMKGGIIVT
-528 FLVFMAAILI
+528 FLVFVVAIVV
-538 PLIYDDIFK
+538 PLIYDDLFK
-547 WYVYILVA
+547 WYVYILVV
-555 GIIVANLVFVISF
+555 GIIIANSIFMISF
-568 AIAYHKN
+568 AISYQKN

-580 ITNIKY
+580 IANIKY
-586 PLEYCTVIVDIY
+586 PLEYCKVIVDMY
-598 NSKEFICSDGHKEE
+598 NSKEFLCSDGHKEE
-612 WKMRCDN
+612 WKMRCDG
-619 GTKVKNGQEAIVIYS
+619 GTKVKDGQEAIVLYS
-634 PSTQEIFIERKEVM
+634 PTTQEIFIERKEVM
-648 NKICGI
+648 NRVCGI

>member
-1 MNNMWFNA
+1 MFNI
-9 RFTYY
+9 RFGYY
-14 LGGIF
+14 LCALSVF
-19 VFIGMATGYGGI
+19 VIIIMYDGI
-31 KNTLFRKNNTRGGI
+31 KNTLFRKNNTLCYI
-45 LRGIISFALI
+45 VVGIICIVLNTLPAIFLI
-55 TIYVM
+55 
-60 YWTYN
+60 YN

-72 IEKVIVGNVKKY
+72 IEKVVKGKVIKY
-84 QCVETSDRSN
+84 RCVETSYINDT
-94 LATYSIVMTDRNTK
+94 ATYTIILKNKRTN
-108 NIYKFSKI
+108 NIYKFPNI
-116 TGIED
+116 IGIENE
-121 KLKKGDEIEIHF
+121 LKKGDEIEIHF
-133 YEFLGAQSHII
+133 YEFYGAQSRMIA
-144 TKINGEELYYAKQD
+144 KVNGKVLYYVKQD
-158 DPVNKINKTFEKI
+158 HPFNKTLEKFI
-171 FAIGI
+171 GIGI
-176 LNSHAI
+176 LNGHAI
-182 LMFYYAYREYVE
+182 YMVYCAYREYVQ

-199 RGKVW
+199 RGKGW

-225 IYKGRQIGI
+225 IYKGRQLGT
-234 CLSILFVIYMI
+234 CLVILFIIYVI
-245 ERYTLAWT
+245 ERYILAWT
-253 ANIDEHWEEWN
+253 ANIDEHREEWN

-275 KKRREKERVKQ
+275 EKRREKERAKQ

-305 RQKRQS
+305 RQKRQL

-337 KFRKRMKN
+337 KFQKRIKN
-345 SVEGVAVIA
+345 SIEGVAVIA
-354 LLELAAA
+354 VLELVAA
-361 FVIPAMYDKF
+361 FVIPAMCDKL

-419 IADVYNLKKFICS
+419 VADVYNLKKFICS
-432 DGHMEEWKMRS
+432 DGHMEEWKMKP
-443 DDDAKVKDGEE
+443 DDDAKVKDGED

>member
-1 MNNMWFNA
+1 MFNV
-9 RFTYY
+9 RFGYY
-14 LGGIF
+14 LGAICIF
-19 VFIGMATGYGGI
+19 PIILWYDGI
-31 KNTLFRKNNTRGGI
+31 KNTLFRKNNTRLHILSGMIGI
-45 LRGIISFALI
+45 LIITLPAIFLI
-55 TIYVM
+55 F
-60 YWTYN
+60 N
-65 IPPSYNR
+65 LPPTYNR
-72 IEKVIVGNVKKY
+72 IIKTVTGEVVKR
-84 QCVETSDRSN
+84 QCIGTGYLN
-94 LATYSIVMTDRNTK
+94 GLAAYSIILDDKDTNK
-108 NIYKFSKI
+108 IYNFPDVI
-116 TGIED
+116 GIENE
-121 KLKKGDEIEIHF
+121 LKKGDEIEIYL
-133 YEFLGAQSHII
+133 YEFYGAQSRII
-144 TKINGEELYYAKQD
+144 TKVNGKELYYIKQD
-158 DPVNKINKTFEKI
+158 HPFNKTLEK
-171 FAIGI
+171 FIGI
-176 LNSHAI
+176 GTLNGHAI
-182 LMFYYAYREYVE
+182 YMVYCAYREYIQ

-199 RGKVW
+199 RGKGW

-225 IYKGRQIGI
+225 IYKGRQLGT
-234 CLSILFVIYMI
+234 CLVILFIIYVI
-245 ERYTLAWT
+245 ERYILAWT

-275 KKRREKERVKQ
+275 EKRREKERVKQ

-296 RMDEKKEKK
+296 RMDEKKEKM
-305 RQKRQS
+305 RQKRQL

-337 KFRKRMKN
+337 KFQKRMKN
-345 SVEGVAVIA
+345 SIEGVALIA
-354 LLELAAA
+354 VLELAAA
-361 FVIPAMYDKF
+361 FVIPAMYDKLY
-371 FKWYGYVAGAGV
+371 KWYGYVAGAGV

-393 YILVCR
+393 YVLVCR

-419 IADVYNLKKFICS
+419 IADVYNMKKFICS

-538 PLIYDDIFK
+538 PLIYDDLFK
-547 WYVYILVA
+547 WYVYILVV

-598 NSKEFICSDGHKEE
+598 NSREFICSDGHKEE

>member
-1 MNNMWFNA
+1 MFNV
-9 RFTYY
+9 RFGYY
-14 LGGIF
+14 LGAICIF
-19 VFIGMATGYGGI
+19 PIILWYDGI
-31 KNTLFRKNNTRGGI
+31 KNTLFRKNNTRLHILGGMIGI
-45 LRGIISFALI
+45 LIITLPAIFLI
-55 TIYVM
+55 F
-60 YWTYN
+60 N
-65 IPPSYNR
+65 LPPTYNR
-72 IEKVIVGNVKKY
+72 IIKTVTGEVVKR
-84 QCVETSDRSN
+84 QCIGTGYLN
-94 LATYSIVMTDRNTK
+94 GLAAYSIILDDKDTNK
-108 NIYKFSKI
+108 IYNFPDVI
-116 TGIED
+116 GIENE
-121 KLKKGDEIEIHF
+121 LKKGDEIEIYL
-133 YEFLGAQSHII
+133 YEFYGAQSRII
-144 TKINGEELYYAKQD
+144 TKVNGKELYYIKQD
-158 DPVNKINKTFEKI
+158 HPFNKTLEK
-171 FAIGI
+171 FIGI
-176 LNSHAI
+176 GTLNGHAI
-182 LMFYYAYREYVE
+182 YMVYCAYREYIQ

-199 RGKVW
+199 RGKGW

-225 IYKGRQIGI
+225 IYKGRQLGA
-234 CLSILFVIYMI
+234 CLVILFIIYVI
-245 ERYTLAWT
+245 ERYILAWT

-275 KKRREKERVKQ
+275 EKRREKERVKQ

-296 RMDEKKEKK
+296 RMDEKKEKM
-305 RQKRQS
+305 RQKRQL

-337 KFRKRMKN
+337 KFQKRMKN
-345 SVEGVAVIA
+345 SIEGVALIA
-354 LLELAAA
+354 VLELAAA
-361 FVIPAMYDKF
+361 FVIPAMYDKLY
-371 FKWYGYVAGAGV
+371 KWYGYVAGAGV

-393 YILVCR
+393 YVLVCR

-419 IADVYNLKKFICS
+419 IADVYNMKKFICS

-538 PLIYDDIFK
+538 PLIYDDLFK
-547 WYVYILVA
+547 WYVYILVV

>member
-1 MNNMWFNA
+1 MFNV
-9 RFTYY
+9 RFGYY
-14 LGGIF
+14 LGAICIF
-19 VFIGMATGYGGI
+19 SIILWYDGI
-31 KNTLFRKNNTRGGI
+31 KNTLFRKNNMRLHILGGMIGI
-45 LRGIISFALI
+45 LIITLPAIFLI
-55 TIYVM
+55 F
-60 YWTYN
+60 N
-65 IPPSYNR
+65 LPPTYNR
-72 IEKVIVGNVKKY
+72 IIKTVTGEVVKR
-84 QCVETSDRSN
+84 QCIGTGYLN
-94 LATYSIVMTDRNTK
+94 GLAAYSIILDDKDTNK
-108 NIYKFSKI
+108 IYNFPDVI
-116 TGIED
+116 GIENE
-121 KLKKGDEIEIHF
+121 LKKGDEIEIYL
-133 YEFLGAQSHII
+133 YEFYGAQSRII
-144 TKINGEELYYAKQD
+144 TKVNGKELYYIKQD
-158 DPVNKINKTFEKI
+158 HPFNKTLEK
-171 FAIGI
+171 FIGI
-176 LNSHAI
+176 GTLNGHAI
-182 LMFYYAYREYVE
+182 YMVYCAYREYIQ

-199 RGKVW
+199 RGKGW

-225 IYKGRQIGI
+225 IYKGRQLGA
-234 CLSILFVIYMI
+234 CLVILFIIYVI
-245 ERYTLAWT
+245 ERYILAWT

-275 KKRREKERVKQ
+275 EKRREKERAKQ

-305 RQKRQS
+305 RQKRQL

-337 KFRKRMKN
+337 KFQKRMKN
-345 SVEGVAVIA
+345 SIEGVALIA
-354 LLELAAA
+354 VLELAAA
-361 FVIPAMYDKF
+361 FVIPAMYDKLY
-371 FKWYGYVAGAGV
+371 KWYGYVAGAGV

-393 YILVCR
+393 YVLVCR

-419 IADVYNLKKFICS
+419 IADVYNMKKFICS

-538 PLIYDDIFK
+538 PLIYDDLFK
-547 WYVYILVA
+547 WYVYILVV

-598 NSKEFICSDGHKEE
+598 NSREFICSDGHKEE

>member
-1 MNNMWFNA
+1 M
-9 RFTYY
+9 YD
-14 LGGIF
+14 
-19 VFIGMATGYGGI
+19 GI
-31 KNTLFRKNNTRGGI
+31 KNTLFRKNNTRCYI
-45 LRGIISFALI
+45 VVGIICIVLNTLPAIFLI
-55 TIYVM
+55 
-60 YWTYN
+60 YN

-72 IEKVIVGNVKKY
+72 IEKVVKGKVIKY
-84 QCVETSDRSN
+84 RCVETSYINDT
-94 LATYSIVMTDRNTK
+94 ATYTIILKNKRTN
-108 NIYKFSKI
+108 NIYKFPNI
-116 TGIED
+116 IGIENE
-121 KLKKGDEIEIHF
+121 LKKGDEIEIHF
-133 YEFLGAQSHII
+133 YEFYGAQSRMIA
-144 TKINGEELYYAKQD
+144 KVNGKELYYVKQD
-158 DPVNKINKTFEKI
+158 HPFNKTLEKFI
-171 FAIGI
+171 GIGI
-176 LNSHAI
+176 LNGHAI
-182 LMFYYAYREYVE
+182 YMFYCAYREYVQ

-199 RGKVW
+199 RGKGW

-225 IYKGRQIGI
+225 IYKGRQLGT
-234 CLSILFVIYMI
+234 CLVILFIIYVI
-245 ERYTLAWT
+245 ERYILAWT
-253 ANIDEHWEEWN
+253 ANIDEHREEWN

-275 KKRREKERVKQ
+275 EKRREKERAKQ

-305 RQKRQS
+305 RQKRQL

-337 KFRKRMKN
+337 KFQKRMKN
-345 SVEGVAVIA
+345 SIEGVAVIA

-361 FVIPAMYDKF
+361 FVIPAMYDKLY
-371 FKWYGYVAGAGV
+371 KWYGYVAGAGV

-454 AVVIYSPST
+454 AVVIYSPAT

-483 QETLE
+483 QETLK

-547 WYVYILVA
+547 WYVYILAA
-555 GIIVANLVFVISF
+555 GIIIANLVFVISF

>member
-1 MNNMWFNA
+1 MFNV
-9 RFTYY
+9 RFGYY
-14 LGGIF
+14 LGAICIF
-19 VFIGMATGYGGI
+19 SIILWYDGI
-31 KNTLFRKNNTRGGI
+31 KNTLFRKNNTRLHILGGMIGI
-45 LRGIISFALI
+45 LIITLPAIFLI
-55 TIYVM
+55 F
-60 YWTYN
+60 N
-65 IPPSYNR
+65 LPPTYNR
-72 IEKVIVGNVKKY
+72 IIKTVTGEVVKR
-84 QCVETSDRSN
+84 QCIGTGYLN
-94 LATYSIVMTDRNTK
+94 GLAAYSIILDDKDTNK
-108 NIYKFSKI
+108 IYNFPDVI
-116 TGIED
+116 GIENE
-121 KLKKGDEIEIHF
+121 LKKGDEIEIYL
-133 YEFLGAQSHII
+133 YEFYGAQSRII
-144 TKINGEELYYAKQD
+144 TKVNGKELYYIKQD
-158 DPVNKINKTFEKI
+158 HPFNKTLEK
-171 FAIGI
+171 FIGI
-176 LNSHAI
+176 GTLNGHAI
-182 LMFYYAYREYVE
+182 YMVYCAYREYIQ

-199 RGKVW
+199 RGKGW

-225 IYKGRQIGI
+225 IYKGRQLGA
-234 CLSILFVIYMI
+234 CLVILFIIYVI
-245 ERYTLAWT
+245 ERYILAWT

-275 KKRREKERVKQ
+275 EKRREKERAKQ

-305 RQKRQS
+305 RQKRQL

-337 KFRKRMKN
+337 KFQKRMKN
-345 SVEGVAVIA
+345 SIEGVALIA
-354 LLELAAA
+354 VLELAAA
-361 FVIPAMYDKF
+361 FVIPAMYDKLY
-371 FKWYGYVAGAGV
+371 KWYGYVAGAGV

-393 YILVCR
+393 YVLVCR

-419 IADVYNLKKFICS
+419 IADVYNMKKFICS

-538 PLIYDDIFK
+538 PLIYDDLFK
-547 WYVYILVA
+547 WYVYILVV

-598 NSKEFICSDGHKEE
+598 NSREFICSDGHKEE

>member
-1 MNNMWFNA
+1 MFNV
-9 RFTYY
+9 RFGYY
-14 LGGIF
+14 LGAICIF
-19 VFIGMATGYGGI
+19 PIILWYDGI
-31 KNTLFRKNNTRGGI
+31 KNTLFRKNNTRLHILSGMIGI
-45 LRGIISFALI
+45 LIITLPAIFLI
-55 TIYVM
+55 F
-60 YWTYN
+60 N
-65 IPPSYNR
+65 LPPTYNR
-72 IEKVIVGNVKKY
+72 IIKTVTGEVVKR
-84 QCVETSDRSN
+84 QCIGTGYLN
-94 LATYSIVMTDRNTK
+94 GLAAYSIILDDKDTNK
-108 NIYKFSKI
+108 IYNFPDVI
-116 TGIED
+116 GIENE
-121 KLKKGDEIEIHF
+121 LKKGDEIEIYL
-133 YEFLGAQSHII
+133 YEFYGAQSRII
-144 TKINGEELYYAKQD
+144 TKVNGKELYYIKQD
-158 DPVNKINKTFEKI
+158 HPFNKTLEK
-171 FAIGI
+171 FIGI
-176 LNSHAI
+176 GTLNGHAI
-182 LMFYYAYREYVE
+182 YMVYCAYREYIQ

-199 RGKVW
+199 RGKGW

-225 IYKGRQIGI
+225 IYKGRQLGA
-234 CLSILFVIYMI
+234 CLVILFIIYVI
-245 ERYTLAWT
+245 ERYILAWT

-275 KKRREKERVKQ
+275 EKRREKERAKQ

-296 RMDEKKEKK
+296 RMDEKKEKM
-305 RQKRQS
+305 RQKRQL

-337 KFRKRMKN
+337 KFQKRMKN
-345 SVEGVAVIA
+345 SIEGVALIA
-354 LLELAAA
+354 VLELAAA
-361 FVIPAMYDKF
+361 FVIPAMYDKLY
-371 FKWYGYVAGAGV
+371 KWYGYVAGAGV
-383 IIAILIFAVG
+383 IIGILIFAVG
-393 YILVCR
+393 YVLICR
-399 KNKKF
+399 KNRKF
-404 KEAANAGYPLEYCIV
+404 KEAVNAGYPLEYCIV
-419 IADVYNLKKFICS
+419 VADVYNLKKFICS

-538 PLIYDDIFK
+538 PLIYDDLFK
-547 WYVYILVA
+547 WYVYILVV

-598 NSKEFICSDGHKEE
+598 NSREFICSDGHKEE

>member
-1 MNNMWFNA
+1 MFNV
-9 RFTYY
+9 RFGYY
-14 LGGIF
+14 LGAICIF
-19 VFIGMATGYGGI
+19 SIILWYDGI
-31 KNTLFRKNNTRGGI
+31 KNTLFRKNNTRLHILGGMIGI
-45 LRGIISFALI
+45 LIITLPAIFLI
-55 TIYVM
+55 F
-60 YWTYN
+60 N
-65 IPPSYNR
+65 LPPTYNR
-72 IEKVIVGNVKKY
+72 IIKTVTGEVVKR
-84 QCVETSDRSN
+84 QCIGTGYLN
-94 LATYSIVMTDRNTK
+94 GLAAYSIILDDKDTNK
-108 NIYKFSKI
+108 IYNFPDVI
-116 TGIED
+116 GIENE
-121 KLKKGDEIEIHF
+121 LKKGDEIEIYL
-133 YEFLGAQSHII
+133 YEFYGAQSRII
-144 TKINGEELYYAKQD
+144 TKVNGKELYYIKQD
-158 DPVNKINKTFEKI
+158 HPFNKTLEK
-171 FAIGI
+171 FIGI
-176 LNSHAI
+176 GTLNGHAI
-182 LMFYYAYREYVE
+182 YMVYCAYREYIQ

-199 RGKVW
+199 RGKGW

-225 IYKGRQIGI
+225 IYKGRQLGA
-234 CLSILFVIYMI
+234 CLVILFIIYVI
-245 ERYTLAWT
+245 ERYILAWT

-275 KKRREKERVKQ
+275 EKRREKERVKQ

-296 RMDEKKEKK
+296 RMDEKKEKM
-305 RQKRQS
+305 RQKRQL

-337 KFRKRMKN
+337 KFQKRMKN
-345 SVEGVAVIA
+345 SIEGVALIA
-354 LLELAAA
+354 VLELAAA
-361 FVIPAMYDKF
+361 FVIPAMYDKLY
-371 FKWYGYVAGAGV
+371 KWYGYVAGAGV

-393 YILVCR
+393 YVLVCR

-419 IADVYNLKKFICS
+419 IADVYNMKKFICS

-538 PLIYDDIFK
+538 PLIYDDLFK
-547 WYVYILVA
+547 WYVYILVV

-598 NSKEFICSDGHKEE
+598 NSREFICSDGHKEE

>member
-1 MNNMWFNA
+1 MV
-9 RFTYY
+9 Y
-14 LGGIF
+14 
-19 VFIGMATGYGGI
+19 
-31 KNTLFRKNNTRGGI
+31 
-45 LRGIISFALI
+45 
-55 TIYVM
+55 
-60 YWTYN
+60 
-65 IPPSYNR
+65 
-72 IEKVIVGNVKKY
+72 
-84 QCVETSDRSN
+84 C
-94 LATYSIVMTDRNTK
+94 
-108 NIYKFSKI
+108 
-116 TGIED
+116 
-121 KLKKGDEIEIHF
+121 
-133 YEFLGAQSHII
+133 
-144 TKINGEELYYAKQD
+144 
-158 DPVNKINKTFEKI
+158 
-171 FAIGI
+171 
-176 LNSHAI
+176 
-182 LMFYYAYREYVE
+182 AYREYIQ

-199 RGKVW
+199 RGKGW

-225 IYKGRQIGI
+225 IYKGRQLGT
-234 CLSILFVIYMI
+234 CLVILFIIYVI
-245 ERYTLAWT
+245 ERYILAWT

-264 NIPLNEAAIKE
+264 NIPLNEAAVKE

-331 KQYCDY
+331 KQYYDY

-361 FVIPAMYDKF
+361 FVIPAMYDKLY
-371 FKWYGYVAGAGV
+371 KWYGYVAGAGV

-393 YILVCR
+393 YVLVCR

-454 AVVIYSPST
+454 AVVIYSPAT